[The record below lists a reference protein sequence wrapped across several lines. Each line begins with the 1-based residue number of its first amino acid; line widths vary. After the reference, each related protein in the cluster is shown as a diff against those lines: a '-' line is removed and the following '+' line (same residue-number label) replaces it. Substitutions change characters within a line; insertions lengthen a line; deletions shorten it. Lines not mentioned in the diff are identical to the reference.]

1 MLVHEIGHESPDVG
15 VQLLVEAVRQGHQ
28 DPWDLDVVAV
38 TDAYLAAIDRME
50 HRDLQVSGRL
60 FLYAAI
66 LIRLKAEFMA
76 REFDLLVRDDEA
88 LELVEGEEGLGPEE
102 DDEAVRRLPPELR
115 VFPRPRRPRRRA
127 VTLFD
132 LIEALQ
138 RCEELEKRRLSRPA
152 RDKRDVIVASAHQ
165 DDLGSDIVTIRDLV
179 MSAFEDRD
187 EAPFDE
193 FVDAGLSATTC
204 YMAFLF
210 LTANKEVDMN
220 QTRWYEDLTISRGI
234 N

>member
-1 MLVHEIGHESPDVG
+1 MQVHEIGQEAPDVG

-66 LIRLKAEFMA
+66 LIRLKAQFMA
-76 REFDLLVRDDEA
+76 REFDLLVRDDDEA
-88 LELVEGEEGLGPEE
+88 LGLEDGEGLGDEVDEE
-102 DDEAVRRLPPELR
+102 AIRRLPPELR
-115 VFPRPRRPRRRA
+115 VYPRPRRPRSRS

-138 RCEELEKRRLSRPA
+138 RCEELEKRRLSRPP
-152 RDKRDVIVASAHQ
+152 RERRETIVASAHQ
-165 DDLGSDIVTIRDLV
+165 DDIGSDIVTIRDLV
-179 MSAFEDRD
+179 MTAFEDRD
-187 EAPFDE
+187 EAPFDD
-193 FVDAGLSATTC
+193 FVEAGLSATTC
-204 YMAFLF
+204 YVAFLF

-220 QTRWYEDLTISRGI
+220 QQRWYEDLTITRGI